1 MNNNESTKL
10 RINNA
15 QSSDQLSSKYNNC
28 YILNNLNN
36 YQPNVIL
43 GNKTKTKSN
52 NNNKSKNNEKIK
64 NINNANNSSNNNSD
78 NNSKKTN
85 DPPNNNNNDNE
96 NNSLIR
102 STENCLNTIGFSLS
116 NNISN
121 ENSLQTGNCIKFNGL
136 SGNVFNPL
144 SYSNNK
150 SINMIFLLLIRG
162 IKFQKNSKIKIII
175 ISKAL
180 KKKLIY

>member
-15 QSSDQLSSKYNNC
+15 QSSDQHSSKYKNF
-28 YILNNLNN
+28 YILNILNN
-36 YQPNVIL
+36 YQPNVII
-43 GNKTKTKSN
+43 GNKTKAKSN

-64 NINNANNSSNNNSD
+64 NINNVNNTLNNNSD

-85 DPPNNNNNDNE
+85 DPVNNNNE

-102 STENCLNTIGFSLS
+102 STGNCLNTIAFSLS

-136 SGNVFNPL
+136 IPL
-144 SYSNNK
+144 VIHIKSY
-150 SINMIFLLLIRG
+150 IFL
-162 IKFQKNSKIKIII
+162 
-175 ISKAL
+175 
-180 KKKLIY
+180 

>member
-52 NNNKSKNNEKIK
+52 NNNKNKNNEKIK

-85 DPPNNNNNDNE
+85 DASNNNN
-96 NNSLIR
+96 
-102 STENCLNTIGFSLS
+102 
-116 NNISN
+116 
-121 ENSLQTGNCIKFNGL
+121 
-136 SGNVFNPL
+136 
-144 SYSNNK
+144 
-150 SINMIFLLLIRG
+150 
-162 IKFQKNSKIKIII
+162 
-175 ISKAL
+175 
-180 KKKLIY
+180 